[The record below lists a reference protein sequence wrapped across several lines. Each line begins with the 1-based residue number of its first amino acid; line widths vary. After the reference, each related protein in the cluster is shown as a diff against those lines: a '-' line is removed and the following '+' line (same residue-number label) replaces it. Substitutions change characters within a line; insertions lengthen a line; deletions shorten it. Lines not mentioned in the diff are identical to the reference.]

1 MGGGGSASKTAK
13 GGEWNVNDFNLTG
26 TEKQIKYARDLIQR
40 QYDGLLAGEKEY
52 RRKADEYRKK
62 GREDLAASYN
72 KQADSLYGYAAK
84 WANTE
89 LKRLARKNSYKA
101 GDVINTLTDGYGR
114 NKTPEF
120 DLFLRWTEGESSKY
134 FRTHKTKYSKKK
146 K

>member
-62 GREDLAASYN
+62 VEKTLPQATIN
-72 KQADSLYGYAAK
+72 KQILYTAMLQNG
-84 WANTE
+84 
-89 LKRLARKNSYKA
+89 L
-101 GDVINTLTDGYGR
+101 IQ
-114 NKTPEF
+114 
-120 DLFLRWTEGESSKY
+120 SSKGSPE
-134 FRTHKTKYSKKK
+134 KTAIKPEM
-146 K
+146 